1 MDFIVG
7 PRRVMSCW
15 FSAFFEF
22 FLEEFQ
28 SVLLDNEVG
37 VKYIF
42 FGRVFSSVLCWKV
55 GRSVAEKH
63 AEKTGLC

>member
-1 MDFIVG
+1 MLAF
-7 PRRVMSCW
+7 C
-15 FSAFFEF
+15 FFEF

-42 FGRVFSSVLCWKV
+42 FLAGSSVQFCA
-55 GRSVAEKH
+55 GRSGGRAQKNMQKRQV
-63 AEKTGLC
+63 CVSFVD

>member
-1 MDFIVG
+1 MLAF
-7 PRRVMSCW
+7 C
-15 FSAFFEF
+15 FFEF